1 MLTSCKT
8 LASML
13 IVQAQCQS
21 SKWSCRISANSL
33 FPKWRDSS
41 RFISMGSPSYHD
53 WMVLLVLQHW
63 KNIFIIIIIFIYSL
77 LLSFSAGTFLCITIH
92 QRRIFGWPR
101 AEKINFKWNLGDSFL
116 TLNIAVNILFLVP
129 DNLYDHYSKNSNTCT
144 YTAGSALSNG

>member
-8 LASML
+8 LASMFF
-13 IVQAQCQS
+13 VQVRGQS

-41 RFISMGSPSYHD
+41 RFISIRSPSYYI
-53 WMVLLVLQHW
+53 WFYQFYTGSL
-63 KNIFIIIIIFIYSL
+63 SL
-77 LLSFSAGTFLCITIH
+77 LSSFYLSILYSYHFSAGTFLCTTIH